1 MVRKY
6 SGPLQ
11 PGRRSAYVR
20 GRRKN
25 KTSKDKQQDKRIA
38 KTKKFCRDWTSDK
51 NTINLNKNNKL
62 LTARTD

>member
-20 GRRKN
+20 GTRKN

-38 KTKKFCRDWTSDK
+38 K
-51 NTINLNKNNKL
+51 I
-62 LTARTD
+62 